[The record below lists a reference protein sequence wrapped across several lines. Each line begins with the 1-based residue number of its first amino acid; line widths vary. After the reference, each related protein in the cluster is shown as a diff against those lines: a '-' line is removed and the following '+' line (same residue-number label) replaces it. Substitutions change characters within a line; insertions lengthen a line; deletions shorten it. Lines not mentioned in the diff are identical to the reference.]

1 MECDKFMM
9 NHQLM
14 FKATPSLLTLALLI
28 LSLLPNV
35 AFAHVG
41 IGESIGWAHGMLHPF
56 LGLDHLCAMLAVGLW
71 AKQMGGRAVWC
82 VPLTFV
88 SVMALGGLFGIAA
101 IPLPFIEGGILLS
114 LLLLGLLVATA
125 IQLPLFMCAVIAA
138 IFALFHGYAH
148 GAEMPQST
156 SGLTYALGFMLSTA
170 ALHATGITMA
180 TGLAKI
186 GRPQWL
192 RLIGALIV
200 MLSGTLYL
208 VS

>member
-1 MECDKFMM
+1 M
-9 NHQLM
+9 NRQSI
-14 FKATPSLLTLALLI
+14 FKTTPSLSTPALLI

-41 IGESIGWAHGMLHPF
+41 IGEASGWAHGMLHPF
-56 LGLDHLCAMLAVGLW
+56 LGLDHLCAMLVVGLW

-88 SVMALGGLFGIAA
+88 CVMALGGLLGIAA

-114 LLLLGLLVATA
+114 LLVLGFLVAA
-125 IQLPLFMCAVIAA
+125 AVQLPLLVSAVMVA

-156 SGLTYALGFMLSTA
+156 SGLTYVLGFMQSTT
-170 ALHATGITMA
+170 ALHATGIAMA

-192 RLIGALIV
+192 RLIGAVIA
-200 MLSGTLYL
+200 MLGGTLYL
-208 VS
+208 VG